1 MNGDNEL
8 IARWKH
14 QRDITAYRQLKSR
27 HKKMVFLYVNK
38 YNGSPV
44 PKEAREAEAWKY
56 FDDAVQN
63 YDPHSAAEFSTYL
76 DYQLRKIDR
85 FVKKHQN
92 VARIPEALA
101 GKIGDYNRTSQ
112 QMAQQLGRQPTHHE
126 MSKAM
131 DMDVKHIKQL
141 HKSLR
146 GDLFEGKFESET
158 DQNSE
163 ELDWLLVD
171 LRDELNEQEKRVY
184 DHLIG
189 YKVPQISNK
198 QELAIKLNISPGRLS
213 QITGSIAKKIHPHL
227 NKRL

>member
-1 MNGDNEL
+1 
-8 IARWKH
+8 
-14 QRDITAYRQLKSR
+14 
-27 HKKMVFLYVNK
+27 
-38 YNGSPV
+38 
-44 PKEAREAEAWKY
+44 
-56 FDDAVQN
+56 
-63 YDPHSAAEFSTYL
+63 
-76 DYQLRKIDR
+76 
-85 FVKKHQN
+85 
-92 VARIPEALA
+92 
-101 GKIGDYNRTSQ
+101 
-112 QMAQQLGRQPTHHE
+112 MAQQLGRQPTHHE
-126 MSKAM
+126 MAKAM

-213 QITGSIAKKIHPHL
+213 QITGSIAKKIQPHL